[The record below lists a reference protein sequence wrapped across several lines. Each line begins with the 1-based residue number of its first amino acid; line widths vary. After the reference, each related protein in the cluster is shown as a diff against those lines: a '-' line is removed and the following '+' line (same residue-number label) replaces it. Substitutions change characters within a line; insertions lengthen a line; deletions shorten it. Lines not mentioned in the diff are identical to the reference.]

1 MDDHTICRVRRSG
14 TIGRSSGRARRAGS
28 SSSAA
33 SGIHKH
39 HGLLRLRCGLL
50 RLRRLLTFLGE
61 QFGHAGFAVV
71 LVLDIHGTFCTDKFT
86 AVDTYADRFSILMN
100 ITIHTHNRITAPD
113 GMQDDATKSSV
124 PVRKRI
130 FGRGYIPGSRHPPAG
145 WGRNVSYVETSEYPL
160 WVNGYEAFSFSGAL
174 AVIDSRYEEGSRDHI
189 PPNYMKSSDPRDPI
203 NYAIELLAYFHWL
216 RDEFEQHIWTAKTV
230 GQIPV
235 SQVSFSYKP
244 YTQAAGTYLADTEF
258 EQRYGQWAIMFRQS
272 LSVELDVY
280 QWYREQ
286 GKVRLTEQQ
295 RRELIL
301 RERRRAELWMDL
313 MYDGSADPDIL
324 EQAIAEM
331 DALVED
337 FARNGYDVE
346 KVTAYNQRYRRENI
360 AIGNIAA
367 PTCRPGSFTPGTIT
381 CREERIGEGARLSVE
396 RRYIVA
402 YDPVERLELDIHDFP
417 VVDLLY
423 PSFLQIGLEAAAEVP
438 LVIDIQQCRAY
449 AEKVQKSWKP
459 WPTTTSAAPVP
470 STRRQTTRS
479 GWFTDET
486 GA

>member
-1 MDDHTICRVRRSG
+1 MRRFLAIGLSLVLLTVGLMGCSQDDIGMDFEQGGRGNAVSETAGSGSG
-14 TIGRSSGRARRAGS
+14 TGTGFSTAEPTDPTTTVMSSGSTTAGTT
-28 SSSAA
+28 SSAGRRTTTRPRTSA
-33 SGIHKH
+33 PSAGATAAPN
-39 HGLLRLRCGLL
+39 GL
-50 RLRRLLTFLGE
+50 
-61 QFGHAGFAVV
+61 
-71 LVLDIHGTFCTDKFT
+71 
-86 AVDTYADRFSILMN
+86 
-100 ITIHTHNRITAPD
+100 
-113 GMQDDATKSSV
+113 
-124 PVRKRI
+124 
-130 FGRGYIPGSRHPPAG
+130 
-145 WGRNVSYVETSEYPL
+145 RNVSYVETSEYPL

-459 WPTTTSAAPVP
+459 RPTTTSATPAP

>member
-1 MDDHTICRVRRSG
+1 MRRFLAIGLSLVLLTVGLMGCSQDDIGMDFEQGGRGNAVSETAGSGSG
-14 TIGRSSGRARRAGS
+14 TGTGFSTAEPTDPTTTVMSSGSTTAGTT
-28 SSSAA
+28 SSAGRRTTTRPRTSA
-33 SGIHKH
+33 PSAGATAAPN
-39 HGLLRLRCGLL
+39 GL
-50 RLRRLLTFLGE
+50 
-61 QFGHAGFAVV
+61 
-71 LVLDIHGTFCTDKFT
+71 
-86 AVDTYADRFSILMN
+86 
-100 ITIHTHNRITAPD
+100 
-113 GMQDDATKSSV
+113 
-124 PVRKRI
+124 
-130 FGRGYIPGSRHPPAG
+130 
-145 WGRNVSYVETSEYPL
+145 RNVSYVETSEYPL

>member
-1 MDDHTICRVRRSG
+1 MRRFLAIGLSLVLLTVGLMGCSQDDIGMDFEQGGRGNAVSETAGSGSG
-14 TIGRSSGRARRAGS
+14 TGTGFSTAEPTDPTTTVMSSGSTTAGTT
-28 SSSAA
+28 SSAGRRTTTRPRTSA
-33 SGIHKH
+33 PSAGATAAPN
-39 HGLLRLRCGLL
+39 GL
-50 RLRRLLTFLGE
+50 
-61 QFGHAGFAVV
+61 
-71 LVLDIHGTFCTDKFT
+71 
-86 AVDTYADRFSILMN
+86 
-100 ITIHTHNRITAPD
+100 
-113 GMQDDATKSSV
+113 
-124 PVRKRI
+124 
-130 FGRGYIPGSRHPPAG
+130 
-145 WGRNVSYVETSEYPL
+145 RNVSYVETSEYPL

-258 EQRYGQWAIMFRQS
+258 EQRYGQWAIIFRQS
-272 LSVELDVY
+272 LSVDLYVY

-346 KVTAYNQRYRRENI
+346 KVTAYNQR
-360 AIGNIAA
+360 
-367 PTCRPGSFTPGTIT
+367 
-381 CREERIGEGARLSVE
+381 
-396 RRYIVA
+396 
-402 YDPVERLELDIHDFP
+402 
-417 VVDLLY
+417 
-423 PSFLQIGLEAAAEVP
+423 
-438 LVIDIQQCRAY
+438 
-449 AEKVQKSWKP
+449 
-459 WPTTTSAAPVP
+459 
-470 STRRQTTRS
+470 
-479 GWFTDET
+479 
-486 GA
+486 